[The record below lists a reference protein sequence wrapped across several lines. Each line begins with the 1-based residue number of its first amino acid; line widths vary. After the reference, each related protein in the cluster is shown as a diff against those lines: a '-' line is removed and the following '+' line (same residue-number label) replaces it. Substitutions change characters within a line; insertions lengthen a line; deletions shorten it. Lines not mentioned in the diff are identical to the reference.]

1 MRPRR
6 PPFATSGALLCLA
19 LLLLSAPA
27 VLGQEGESRVSETA
41 LVAKGRVSYN
51 LFCRSCH
58 GEWGK
63 GDGSVAEFLKVPPAD
78 LTAINAR
85 NDGEFPFDEIYKT
98 IDGREVRA
106 HGSDMPVWGDAFKE
120 TEETDDEVVIKE
132 KIIELVYYLKSIQG
146 KTGPAT
152 GKTE

>member
-19 LLLLSAPA
+19 LLLLSAPAA

-106 HGSDMPVWGDAFKE
+106 HGSDMPVWGDAFKNAE
-120 TEETDDEVVIKE
+120 TGYDEEHVKE
-132 KIIELVYYLKSIQG
+132 KIRAVVLYLKTLQ
-146 KTGPAT
+146 
-152 GKTE
+152 E